1 MRPSSRPVIR
11 TAVFPVAG
19 RGTRFLPATKAS
31 PKEMLPVVDKPLI
44 QYAVEEALAAGA
56 QRLVFITGASK
67 RAIEDHFDSDQEL
80 ELMLQQQGKSDLL
93 NQLRSVLPS
102 YASCIYIRQAAPLG
116 LGHAVLCAQPAVGA
130 EPFFVHLADDL
141 IRSEVACLAQ
151 MAQVYEAKRASILAV
166 ESVPRT
172 DTDKY
177 GIVAVEA
184 DRSITSRVRSI
195 VEKPKPAV
203 APSTLAVVG
212 RYVLAPAIFEHLER
226 IGRGAGGEIQLTDGI
241 ASLMREEAVYAYR
254 FAGKRYDCG
263 SKLGYLQATVEYALG
278 HPALGRDFRRYLQG
292 LDIPAAAAAAA
303 ATRAAA
309 LVESSAG
316 AASSSAAPARRRNN
330 GASSR
335 RQSSGPK
342 GQPRAGGRRRSAP
355 GAGAS

>member
-1 MRPSSRPVIR
+1 MTTTVRPPIR

-56 QRLVFITGASK
+56 RRLVFITGAAK

-80 ELMLQQQGKSDLL
+80 ELMLKVQGKSDLL

-102 YASCIYIRQAAPLG
+102 YASCIYIRQPAPLG

-151 MAQVYEAKRASILAV
+151 MAKVYEAKRASVLGV
-166 ESVPRT
+166 QVVPRR

-184 DRSITSRVRSI
+184 DRSAISRVRNI
-195 VEKPKPAV
+195 VEKPKPAA

-212 RYVLAPAIFEHLER
+212 RYVLAPSIFEHLER

-241 ASLMREEAVYAYR
+241 ASMMREEAVYAYR
-254 FAGKRYDCG
+254 FEGKRYDCG
-263 SKLGYLQATVEYALG
+263 NKLGYLQATVEYALG
-278 HPALGRDFRRYLQG
+278 HPQLGRDFRRYLEG
-292 LDIPAAAAAAA
+292 LDLHAGRRRTRPA
-303 ATRAAA
+303 R
-309 LVESSAG
+309 
-316 AASSSAAPARRRNN
+316 ARRR
-330 GASSR
+330 
-335 RQSSGPK
+335 
-342 GQPRAGGRRRSAP
+342 
-355 GAGAS
+355 

>member
-56 QRLVFITGASK
+56 QRLVFITGAAK

-80 ELMLQQQGKSDLL
+80 ELMLQQQGKSGLL

-151 MAQVYEAKRASILAV
+151 MAHVYEAKRASILAV

-172 DTDKY
+172 DK
-177 GIVAVEA
+177 
-184 DRSITSRVRSI
+184 
-195 VEKPKPAV
+195 
-203 APSTLAVVG
+203 
-212 RYVLAPAIFEHLER
+212 
-226 IGRGAGGEIQLTDGI
+226 IGRAH
-241 ASLMREEAVYAYR
+241 V
-254 FAGKRYDCG
+254 
-263 SKLGYLQATVEYALG
+263 
-278 HPALGRDFRRYLQG
+278 
-292 LDIPAAAAAAA
+292 
-303 ATRAAA
+303 
-309 LVESSAG
+309 
-316 AASSSAAPARRRNN
+316 
-330 GASSR
+330 
-335 RQSSGPK
+335 
-342 GQPRAGGRRRSAP
+342 
-355 GAGAS
+355 